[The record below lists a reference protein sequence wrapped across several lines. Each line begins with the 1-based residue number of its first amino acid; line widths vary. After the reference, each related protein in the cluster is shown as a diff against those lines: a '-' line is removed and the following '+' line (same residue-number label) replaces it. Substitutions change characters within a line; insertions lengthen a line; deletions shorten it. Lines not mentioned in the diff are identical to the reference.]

1 MRTFQMNKISRDF
14 LPDFKREPSTV
25 WCTCIVKSPDFSEI
39 TDIQEIKEIT
49 DFNQFSKESLLPF
62 GVLVL

>member
-1 MRTFQMNKISRDF
+1 MNKISRDF
-14 LPDFKREPSTV
+14 LPDFKREPSTI
-25 WCTCIVKSPDFSEI
+25 WCTCKYVKKSPDFSEI

-49 DFNQFSKESLLPF
+49 DFNHFSKESLLPF